1 MKHFPLCACTVHVMH
16 LLSHP
21 QGPYF
26 PPLYEPLPKHVKFLY
41 DGKPVSLTPDTEE
54 VRMYMHAVMHCTY
67 IVRYR
72 TKKNYHDHAYLR
84 VIITQEQLQSCENRG
99 LSRKLSCIVTINL
112 AKEYN
117 VIMQLCIRPREN
129 RELSHTYMIT
139 VAINLAKE
147 LRTNHNKMR
156 NKNFYRKGM

>member
-1 MKHFPLCACTVHVMH
+1 MNIHTV
-16 LLSHP
+16 
-21 QGPYF
+21 Q
-26 PPLYEPLPKHVKFLY
+26 
-41 DGKPVSLTPDTEE
+41 D
-54 VRMYMHAVMHCTY
+54 
-67 IVRYR
+67 
-72 TKKNYHDHAYLR
+72 KKNYHDHAYLR

-117 VIMQLCIRPREN
+117 IIMQLCIRPREN

-147 LRTNHNKMR
+147 LRTNHNKMW